1 MFRAGG
7 AGATRE
13 VTREVTSGEK
23 LESVNKMGREG
34 VGEGCRHKAGG
45 CKEEC
50 SGSMMRG
57 QGRRG

>member
-13 VTREVTSGEK
+13 VTSREK

-34 VGEGCRHKAGG
+34 IGEGCRHKAGG
-45 CKEEC
+45 SKEEC
-50 SGSMMRG
+50 SGSTRVVCD
-57 QGRRG
+57 